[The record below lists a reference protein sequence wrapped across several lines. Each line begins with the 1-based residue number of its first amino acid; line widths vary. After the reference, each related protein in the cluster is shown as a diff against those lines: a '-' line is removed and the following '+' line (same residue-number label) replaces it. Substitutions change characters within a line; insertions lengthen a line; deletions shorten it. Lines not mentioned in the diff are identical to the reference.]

1 MADKILNSRI
11 IHKHDIEANWLKAEN
26 FVPKQGELI
35 VYDVDENYNYER
47 VKMGDGV
54 HNVNDLEFIIEYFS
68 MDEIDEICGMT
79 IISSDDDYVDKT
91 TGAKYRLYV
100 DNGDLRMT
108 EVE

>member
-1 MADKILNSRI
+1 MADKLLNSRI

-35 VYDVDENYNYER
+35 VYDVEENYNYER
-47 VKMGDGV
+47 FKIGDGE
-54 HNVNDLEFIIEYFS
+54 NCVNDLPFTIDYLTI
-68 MDEIDEICGMT
+68 DEIDEVCGMT
-79 IISSDDDYVDKT
+79 IISSDDDYVDET
-91 TGAKYRLYV
+91 TGVKYRLYV